1 MKLWGNF
8 AKLGNGMIQ
17 YLQFSEE
24 LHKTSVSMVQAWRS
38 SLLVFKVLFLSVA
51 GLLAFRALFAFVS
64 CPCTKC
70 LGWDINLS
78 RQQVWRH
85 VKVDK
90 KAAADEI
97 ERAEQERQRWA
108 DNASSYEGSESS
120 SEEEEED
127 DDRGEGGEDDV
138 DWRDDRFYESLK
150 PYVESLVQG
159 MQMWNGKCACRIA

>member
-1 MKLWGNF
+1 
-8 AKLGNGMIQ
+8 MIQ